1 MSLYSPKGGDRIMT
15 DREESQVRERWRRA
29 PELPPEVFEVLQ
41 KTDRA
46 INPVTI
52 VATVDADGTPHAA
65 PFGSVRA
72 VTPRL
77 LRMISLRHH
86 DTYANLCRDGRVM
99 VALVAPPNI
108 AVSIRGRVRVVR
120 ERMNASEHSAILE
133 IDVEEVKNDMP
144 RTGTIGSEITF
155 FPRDEHQDWFEA
167 VLAEVEE
174 MQQR

>member
-1 MSLYSPKGGDRIMT
+1 MT
-15 DREESQVRERWRRA
+15 NREAEESQVRERWRRA
-29 PELPPEVFEVLQ
+29 PELPPQVFEALR
-41 KTDRA
+41 KLNRE

-52 VATVDADGTPHAA
+52 VATIDPDGTPRTA

-77 LRMISLRHH
+77 LRMISLHYH

-108 AVSIRGRVRVVR
+108 AVSIQGRARVVR
-120 ERMNASEHSAILE
+120 ERMNTHEHSAILE
-133 IDVEEVKNDMP
+133 IDVEEVKNDMVA
-144 RTGTIGSEITF
+144 GTIGSAITF

-174 MQQR
+174 M

>member
-1 MSLYSPKGGDRIMT
+1 MT
-15 DREESQVRERWRRA
+15 NREAGESQVRKRWRRA
-29 PELPPEVFEVLQ
+29 PELPPEVFAALQ
-41 KTDRA
+41 KPDRA

-52 VATVDADGTPHAA
+52 VATVDPDGAPHAA

-72 VTPRL
+72 VTPQL
-77 LRMISLRHH
+77 LRMISLHYH

-108 AVSIRGRVRVVR
+108 AVSIRGRARVVR

-133 IDVEEVKNDMP
+133 IDIEEVKNDMVA
-144 RTGTIGSEITF
+144 GAIGSAITF
-155 FPRDEHQDWFEA
+155 FPQDEHQHWFEA

-174 MQQR
+174 M